1 MEKIYKRENYLNKI
15 RGFYKDDMIKV
26 ISGIRRCGKSFFL
39 KSIIQELLENGI
51 KEKDIIYIELDKKG
65 YKDIKTSK
73 QLEKVIDEKIIDDD
87 FKYLFID
94 EIQNVK
100 DFESL
105 INSYREEGNISIF
118 ITGSNSYLLSGELVT
133 KLTGRYIEIEMM
145 TLSFYEYVDMK
156 RFLNKNVNENIY
168 LEFEEYIRNGGFP
181 KSLYYDNYDEKITY
195 TSSVINQ
202 IFDKDIKT
210 SNKIK
215 DKALFERIEKFV
227 INNFGAVI
235 SIKNIYNYLKDEVK
249 INVDRRT
256 IKRYLDILEKAKIIY
271 SCELFDIKSKSILK
285 GEKKYYLADL
295 SIYYSQN
302 TDNRINYGPVLE
314 NVMYSYLKSKNYKL
328 SVGYI
333 GKLECDFIARA
344 NYDDYYYIQVSKD
357 ISNKDTEEREYRPF
371 YMIKELYPRYL
382 FTMDMLLQKRD
393 GVNHVN
399 IVDFI
404 YNNKNL
410 WMYSINNWID
420 LKKISRKK
428 QRRYRK

>member
-1 MEKIYKRENYLNKI
+1 MEKLYKRENYLSKI
-15 RGFYKDDMIKV
+15 RGFYDDTIIKV
-26 ISGIRRCGKSFFL
+26 VSGIRRCGKSYLL
-39 KSIIQELLENGI
+39 KTIIEEL
-51 KEKDIIYIELDKKG
+51 KEKGVKDKDIIYIELDKKE
-65 YKDIKTSK
+65 YKDIETPDK
-73 QLEKVIDEKIIDDD
+73 LEKVIDSFVTDKD

-94 EIQNVK
+94 EVQNVK
-100 DFESL
+100 GFETL

-133 KLTGRYIEIEMM
+133 KITGRYIEIEMM

-156 RFLNKNVNENIY
+156 KFLNKSVNENIY

-181 KSLYYDNYDEKITY
+181 KSLYYDNYEEKITY

-202 IFDKDIKT
+202 IFEKDINT
-210 SNKIK
+210 SNRIN
-215 DKALFERIEKFV
+215 DKALFERIEKFI

-235 SIKNIYNYLKDEVK
+235 SIKNIYNYLKKEAK
-249 INVDRRT
+249 LNVDRRT

-271 SCELFDIKSKSILK
+271 SCDLFDIKSKSVLK

-314 NVMYSYLKSKNYKL
+314 NVIFSYLKSKNYKL

-333 GKLECDFIARA
+333 GKLECDFIARK

-357 ISNKDTEEREYRPF
+357 ISNKETEEREYKPF

-382 FTMDMLLQKRD
+382 FTMDILLQKRD

-410 WMYSINNWID
+410 
-420 LKKISRKK
+420 
-428 QRRYRK
+428 

>member
-51 KEKDIIYIELDKKG
+51 NKKDIIYIELDKKE

-73 QLEKVIDEKIIDDD
+73 QLEKLIDKKMIDDD

-133 KLTGRYIEIEMM
+133 KLTGRYIEIEIM

-156 RFLNKNVNENIY
+156 RFLNKSVNKNIY

-181 KSLYYDNYDEKITY
+181 KSLYYDNYEEKITY

-202 IFDKDIKT
+202 IFNKDIKA

-215 DKALFERIEKFV
+215 DKALFERIEKFI
-227 INNFGAVI
+227 INNFGVVI
-235 SIKNIYNYLKDEVK
+235 SIKNIYNYLKNEVK

-256 IKRYLDILEKAKIIY
+256 IKRYLDILEKAQIIY
-271 SCELFDIKSKSILK
+271 SCDLFDIKSNSVLK

-314 NVMYSYLKSKNYKL
+314 NIMYSYLKSKNYKL

-344 NYDDYYYIQVSKD
+344 NYDDYYYIQISKD

-382 FTMDMLLQKRD
+382 FTMDLLLQKRD
-393 GVNHVN
+393 GIKHEN

-404 YNNKNL
+404 YNNKVL
-410 WMYSINNWID
+410 
-420 LKKISRKK
+420 
-428 QRRYRK
+428 

>member
-1 MEKIYKRENYLNKI
+1 MEKIYKREDYLKKI
-15 RGFYKDDMIKV
+15 RGFYNDDMIKV

-65 YKDIKTSK
+65 YKNIKTSK
-73 QLEKVIDEKIIDDD
+73 QLEKVIDEKILDND

-100 DFESL
+100 GFETL

-145 TLSFYEYVDMK
+145 TLSFFEYVDMK
-156 RFLNKNVNENIY
+156 RFLNKSVNENIY

-181 KSLYYDNYDEKITY
+181 KSLYYDNYEEKITY

-210 SNKIK
+210 SNRIN
-215 DKALFERIEKFV
+215 DRALFETIKKFV

-235 SIKNIYNYLKDEVK
+235 SIKNIYNYLKKEVK

-271 SCELFDIKSKSILK
+271 SCDLFDIKSKSVLK
-285 GEKKYYLADL
+285 GERKYYLADL

-314 NVMYSYLKSKNYKL
+314 NVIYSYLKSKNYKL

-357 ISNKDTEEREYRPF
+357 ISDKDTEEREYRPF

-382 FTMDMLLQKRD
+382 FTMDLLLQKRD
-393 GVNHVN
+393 GINHVN

-410 WMYSINNWID
+410 
-420 LKKISRKK
+420 
-428 QRRYRK
+428 

>member
-51 KEKDIIYIELDKKG
+51 NEKDIIYIELDKKG

-156 RFLNKNVNENIY
+156 KFLNKNVNENIY

-181 KSLYYDNYDEKITY
+181 KSLYYDNYEEKITY

-215 DKALFERIEKFV
+215 DKALFERIEKFI

-235 SIKNIYNYLKDEVK
+235 SIKNIYNYLKNEVK

-271 SCELFDIKSKSILK
+271 SCDLFDIKSKSVLK

-295 SIYYSQN
+295 SIYYFQN

-328 SVGYI
+328 AVGYI

-344 NYDDYYYIQVSKD
+344 NYDDYYYIQISKD

-410 WMYSINNWID
+410 
-420 LKKISRKK
+420 
-428 QRRYRK
+428 

>member
-1 MEKIYKRENYLNKI
+1 MEKIYKREDYLKKI
-15 RGFYKDDMIKV
+15 RGFYSDDMNKV

-39 KSIIQELLENGI
+39 KSIIQELIENGV
-51 KEKDIIYIELDKKG
+51 KEKDIIYIELDKKK
-65 YKDIKTSK
+65 YKNIKTSK
-73 QLEKVIDEKIIDDD
+73 QLEKIIDEQIVDND

-100 DFESL
+100 GFETL

-133 KLTGRYIEIEMM
+133 KLTGRYLEIEMM
-145 TLSFYEYVDMK
+145 TLSFYEYIDMK
-156 RFLNKNVNENIY
+156 RFLNKSVNENIY

-181 KSLYYDNYDEKITY
+181 KSLYYDNYEEKITY

-202 IFDKDIKT
+202 IFEKDIKT
-210 SNKIK
+210 SNRIN
-215 DKALFERIEKFV
+215 DKALFERIQKFV

-235 SIKNIYNYLKDEVK
+235 SIRNIYNYLKKEVK

-271 SCELFDIKSKSILK
+271 PCELFDIKSKSVLK

-357 ISNKDTEEREYRPF
+357 ISNKETEEREYRPF
-371 YMIKELYPRYL
+371 YMIKDLYPRYL

-393 GVNHVN
+393 GVKHEN

-404 YNNKNL
+404 YNNKIL
-410 WMYSINNWID
+410 
-420 LKKISRKK
+420 
-428 QRRYRK
+428 

>member
-1 MEKIYKRENYLNKI
+1 MKKIYKRENYIKKI
-15 RGFYKDDMIKV
+15 RGFYNDDMIKV

-39 KSIIQELLENGI
+39 KSIIQELIENGV
-51 KEKDIIYIELDKKG
+51 KEKDIIYIELDKKK
-65 YKDIKTSK
+65 YKNIKTSK
-73 QLEKVIDEKIIDDD
+73 QLEKIIDEQIVDND

-100 DFESL
+100 GFETL

-156 RFLNKNVNENIY
+156 RFLNKSVNENIY

-181 KSLYYDNYDEKITY
+181 KSLYYDNYEEKITY

-202 IFDKDIKT
+202 IFEKDIKT
-210 SNKIK
+210 SNRIN
-215 DKALFERIEKFV
+215 DKALFERIQKFV

-235 SIKNIYNYLKDEVK
+235 SIRNIYNYLKKEVK

-271 SCELFDIKSKSILK
+271 PCELFDIKSKSVLK

-302 TDNRINYGPVLE
+302 TDKRINYGPVLE

-357 ISNKDTEEREYRPF
+357 ISNKETEEREYRPF
-371 YMIKELYPRYL
+371 YMIKDLYPRYL

-393 GVNHVN
+393 GVKHEN

-404 YNNKNL
+404 YNNKIL
-410 WMYSINNWID
+410 
-420 LKKISRKK
+420 
-428 QRRYRK
+428 

>member
-1 MEKIYKRENYLNKI
+1 MEKIYKRESYLNKI

-51 KEKDIIYIELDKKG
+51 NEKDIIYIELDKKG

-73 QLEKVIDEKIIDDD
+73 QLERVIDEKIIDDD

-181 KSLYYDNYDEKITY
+181 KSLYYDSYDEKITY

-249 INVDRRT
+249 VNVDRRT

-410 WMYSINNWID
+410 
-420 LKKISRKK
+420 
-428 QRRYRK
+428 

>member
-1 MEKIYKRENYLNKI
+1 MEKIYKRESYLNKI

-39 KSIIQELLENGI
+39 KSIIGELLENGI
-51 KEKDIIYIELDKKG
+51 NEKDIIYIELDKKG
-65 YKDIKTSK
+65 YKDIKTAK
-73 QLEKVIDEKIIDDD
+73 QLEKVIDEKIIDED

-118 ITGSNSYLLSGELVT
+118 ITGSNSYLLSGELIT

-249 INVDRRT
+249 VNVDRRT

-271 SCELFDIKSKSILK
+271 SCDLFDIKSKSVLK

-333 GKLECDFIARA
+333 GKFECDFIARA
-344 NYDDYYYIQVSKD
+344 NYDNYYYIQVSKD

-393 GVNHVN
+393 GINHVN

-410 WMYSINNWID
+410 
-420 LKKISRKK
+420 
-428 QRRYRK
+428 